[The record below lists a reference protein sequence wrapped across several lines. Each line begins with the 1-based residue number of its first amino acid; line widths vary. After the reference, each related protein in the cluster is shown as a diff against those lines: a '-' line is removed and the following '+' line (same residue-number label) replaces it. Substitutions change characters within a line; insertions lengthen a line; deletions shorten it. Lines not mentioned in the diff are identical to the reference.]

1 MPKKYMEREEA
12 ASKMRVE
19 IQKFYQCDADDVEF
33 LNGLDLGT
41 TWESGQDFSAKYQ
54 VGDFE
59 GIVYWSTVG
68 QEAKVAPD
76 H

>member
-1 MPKKYMEREEA
+1 MEGEREK
-12 ASKMRVE
+12 ASQEMRKVIRE
-19 IQKFYQCDADDVEF
+19 YYQCDQDDVDF
-33 LNGLDLGT
+33 PKGFDLGT
-41 TWESGQDFSAKYQ
+41 TWESGQDFQADYQ

-68 QEAKVAPD
+68 QEAKISPE